1 MSGATVLLHVTE
13 KAFAREMGS
22 EKGSLERTGSDKL
35 IQAAWH
41 SNNPCYF
48 LAPGTFLGITINLI
62 TLQNRI
68 VPTLYM
74 GKPTLDVQRHKGT

>member
-1 MSGATVLLHVTE
+1 
-13 KAFAREMGS
+13 MGS
-22 EKGSLERTGSDKL
+22 EEGSLERTGSDKL

-41 SNNPCYF
+41 SNNCYYF
-48 LAPGTFLGITINLI
+48 LDACLVPGTLLGITINLI

-74 GKPTLDVQRHKGT
+74 GKPTLDVQMHKGTCKHMAPDKGHL